1 MTKNILDAMLPAAGG
16 LIRSTVNGSPSS
28 ELKSRSDA
36 AAQASQ
42 APPGQ
47 SLPTAEAS
55 HLRWPV
61 PLRGLGAAERLR
73 TKPRW
78 SL

>member
-1 MTKNILDAMLPAAGG
+1 MRRISREMLLLRKSLG
-16 LIRSTVNGSPSS
+16 STVSGSPFS
-28 ELKSRSDA
+28 EIKGRSDA

-42 APPGQ
+42 APPDQ

-61 PLRGLGAAERLR
+61 PLRGLGVAERLR
-73 TKPRW
+73 TKLCW